1 MAGEVLYD
9 AFVEINGVD
18 HSDHVTSVSLPMSTA
33 ALDAATMGDKTS
45 VKVPG
50 LLDYSLDIGFNDDFA
65 AGGFDALIW
74 ALWSGR
80 STYSVKVRKSKT
92 DARSATNPEY
102 RFTGFTGT
110 FGPGAEHGALVAGTL
125 AVPCTDDLVR
135 TV

>member
-1 MAGEVLYD
+1 MGEVLFD
-9 AFVEINGVD
+9 AFVEINSVD
-18 HSDHVTSVSLPMSTA
+18 HSDHVTSVSLPMSIA

-45 VKVPG
+45 VKEPG
-50 LLDYSLDIGFNDDFA
+50 LLDYSLDVGFNNDFA

-74 ALWSGR
+74 ALWNGR
-80 STYSVKVRKSKT
+80 SKFTVKIRKSKT

-102 RFTGFTGT
+102 GFTGFASA

-125 AVPCTDDLVR
+125 SIACTDDLVR

>member
-1 MAGEVLYD
+1 MAGEVLFD

-45 VKVPG
+45 VKEPG
-50 LLDYSLDIGFNDDFA
+50 LLDFSLDVGFNDDFS

-74 ALWSGR
+74 AIWNGR
-80 STYSVKVRKSKT
+80 SKVTIKVRKSKT

-102 RFTGFTGT
+102 GFTGFVGT

-125 AVPCTDDLVR
+125 AVMCTDDLVR